1 MPVRRTSPR
10 RTATRPSTVFD
21 RPSSDLIDDGGRD
34 DSGGSGVLAG
44 AGPWLS
50 LLALVLA
57 AGTIGYLLI
66 NRGAG
71 GGGGAGDL
79 TACRTAAWKAIPDEA
94 QLPEGWTL
102 GSTDLNANGI
112 TISIMSSATGGDGTT
127 SPPVVYASV
136 TCYGDGAPAALD
148 ANRSAAKAAGST
160 VTERGGGSDAF
171 DVANASTGS
180 TTTIFRVG
188 GLVAQVA
195 DAGDATRTEL
205 DTITAAVGRAM
216 GDETAAGTSPN
227 GPDEGPGGSD
237 EPVGS
242 GEPPDASSAPFA
254 PELEAMLPTSIGDTT
269 PGASPGAK
277 LALTIDS
284 ASATDVF
291 GQDPSSRAL
300 AARIRAL
307 GKTLDDLQVA
317 QAFDET
323 GAVDIAIL
331 GFRLPGADGAKLRS
345 AILETWL
352 SSGAEG
358 VKTTTPTLGGKQ
370 VTKIDYGDGSAFE
383 YVYAKGDVVI
393 DIETSDEAIA
403 TEVLAGMK

>member
-10 RTATRPSTVFD
+10 RASTRPSAILD
-21 RPSSDLIDDGGRD
+21 RRSSDLIDDGGD
-34 DSGGSGVLAG
+34 DDGGPGGNLAG
-44 AGPWLS
+44 ATPWLA
-50 LLALVLA
+50 LLALILA
-57 AGTIGYLLI
+57 AGTIGYLLV
-66 NRGAG
+66 NRGA
-71 GGGGAGDL
+71 AAPGDL
-79 TACRTAAWKAIPDEA
+79 TACRTAAWKAIPDEG

-112 TISIMSSATGGDGTT
+112 TISIVSNASTDGTS

-148 ANRSAAKAAGST
+148 ANRAAAEAAGST
-160 VTERGGGSDAF
+160 VEERRGGSAAF
-171 DVANASTGS
+171 DIANSSTGS

-188 GLVAQVA
+188 ALVAQIA

-205 DTITAAVGRAM
+205 DTITAAVARSM
-216 GDETAAGTSPN
+216 GDETAGGTSPN
-227 GPDEGPGGSD
+227 GPDAGPSGSD
-237 EPVGS
+237 EPLPSDDGS
-242 GEPPDASSAPFA
+242 GASGAPFA
-254 PELEAMLPTSIGDTT
+254 PELEAMLPASIGDTT
-269 PGASPGAK
+269 PGASPGATVT
-277 LALTIDS
+277 LTIDS
-284 ASATDVF
+284 ASAADVF

-307 GKTLDDLQVA
+307 GKTLDELQVA

-331 GFRLPGADGAKLRS
+331 AFRLPGADGAKLRT

-352 SSGAEG
+352 SSTAEG
-358 VKTTTPTLGGKQ
+358 VTTKDVALGGKT
-370 VTKIDYGDGSAFE
+370 VTKVDYGDGSAFE
-383 YVYAKGDVVI
+383 YVYRSGDVVI

-403 TEVLAGMK
+403 AEVIAALKSG

>member
-10 RTATRPSTVFD
+10 RSATRPSTFLD
-21 RPSSDLIDDGGRD
+21 GRSSDLIDDGD
-34 DSGGSGVLAG
+34 DGGPSGIVAG

-50 LLALVLA
+50 ILALVLA

-66 NRGAG
+66 NRGSVGPA
-71 GGGGAGDL
+71 DL
-79 TACRTAAWKAIPDEA
+79 TACRTAAWKAIPAEE
-94 QLPEGWTL
+94 QLPQGWTL
-102 GSTDLNANGI
+102 GSTDQNANGM
-112 TISIMSSATGGDGTT
+112 TISILSSASGDGTT

-136 TCYGDGAPAALD
+136 TCYGDAAPAALE
-148 ANRSAAKAAGST
+148 ANRAAAQAAGST
-160 VTERGGGSDAF
+160 VTERRGGTDAF
-171 DVANASTGS
+171 DIANPSTGS

-188 GLVAQVA
+188 DLVAQIA
-195 DAGDATRTEL
+195 DSGGATRTEL
-205 DTITAAVGRAM
+205 DTITAAVARSM
-216 GDETAAGTSPN
+216 GNETAAGTGAN
-227 GPDEGPGGSD
+227 GPDAGPSGSDGPVDSGGGPG
-237 EPVGS
+237 E
-242 GEPPDASSAPFA
+242 SSAPFA
-254 PELEAMLPTSIGDTT
+254 PELEAMLPSSIGNPT
-269 PGASPGAK
+269 PGASAGAT
-277 LALTIDS
+277 LPLTIDS

-323 GAVDIAIL
+323 GAVDVAIL
-331 GFRLPGADGAKLRS
+331 GFRLPGADGTKLRA

-352 SSGAEG
+352 SSTAEG
-358 VKTTTPTLGGKQ
+358 VTTTTPTLGGKQ
-370 VTKIDYGDGSAFE
+370 VTKVDYGDGSAFE

-403 TEVLAGMK
+403 TEVLAGLK

>member
-10 RTATRPSTVFD
+10 RSATRPSTAFD
-21 RPSSDLIDDGGRD
+21 RPSSDLIDDRDNDGGA
-34 DSGGSGVLAG
+34 GGVLAG

-50 LLALVLA
+50 VLALVLA

-66 NRGAG
+66 NRGAAG
-71 GGGGAGDL
+71 GGSGDL
-79 TACRTAAWKAIPDEA
+79 TACRTAAWKAVPDEA

-112 TISIMSSATGGDGTT
+112 TVSVMSSDVGGDGTS

-136 TCYGDGAPAALD
+136 TCYGDGAAAALD
-148 ANRSAAKAAGST
+148 ANRSAAEAAGST
-160 VTERGGGSDAF
+160 VTERGGGSDACE
-171 DVANASTGS
+171 VATRSTGS

-188 GLVAQVA
+188 SLVAQVA
-195 DAGDATRTEL
+195 DAGDATRAEL
-205 DTITAAVGRAM
+205 DTITAAVARAM
-216 GDETAAGTSPN
+216 GNETAAGTSPN

-237 EPVGS
+237 EPIGS
-242 GEPPDASSAPFA
+242 GELPGDSSAPFA
-254 PELEAMLPTSIGDTT
+254 PELEGMLPKSIGDTT
-269 PGASPGAK
+269 PGASPGAT

-331 GFRLPGADGAKLRS
+331 GFRLPGVDEAKLRS

-352 SSGAEG
+352 SGNADG
-358 VKTTTPTLGGKQ
+358 VKTTTPTLGGKS
-370 VTKIDYGDGSAFE
+370 VTKIDYGDGRAFE

>member
-10 RTATRPSTVFD
+10 RTATRPSTAFD
-21 RPSSDLIDDGGRD
+21 RPSSELIDDGDVDGGP
-34 DSGGSGVLAG
+34 SGILAG

-66 NRGAG
+66 NRGSA
-71 GGGGAGDL
+71 GGAGSSDL
-79 TACRTAAWKAIPDEA
+79 TACRTAAWKAVPDEA

-112 TISIMSSATGGDGTT
+112 TVSILSSDVGGDGTT

-136 TCYGDGAPAALD
+136 TCYGDGASAALD

-160 VTERGGGSDAF
+160 VTERGGGGDAF
-171 DVANASTGS
+171 DIANGSTGS

-188 GLVAQVA
+188 ALVAQVA
-195 DAGDATRTEL
+195 DAGDATRTQL
-205 DTITAAVGRAM
+205 DTITAAVARAM

-227 GPDEGPGGSD
+227 GPDGGPTGSD
-237 EPVGS
+237 APTGS
-242 GEPPDASSAPFA
+242 GDAPSDSSPPFA
-254 PELEAMLPTSIGDTT
+254 PELEAILPKTIGDKT
-269 PGASPGAK
+269 PGASPGATVP
-277 LALTIDS
+277 LTIDS

-300 AARIRAL
+300 AARIRAF

-323 GAVDIAIL
+323 GAVDVAIL

-352 SSGAEG
+352 SSTAEG

-370 VTKIDYGDGSAFE
+370 VTKVDYGDGSAFE
-383 YVYAKGDVVI
+383 YVYSQGDVVI

-403 TEVLAGMK
+403 TEVIAGLK

>member
-21 RPSSDLIDDGGRD
+21 APSSDLIDDGN
-34 DSGGSGVLAG
+34 GGPGGVLAG

-50 LLALVLA
+50 VLALVLA
-57 AGTIGYLLI
+57 VGTIGYLLV
-66 NRGAG
+66 NRGGLG
-71 GGGGAGDL
+71 GATAGDL
-79 TACRTAAWKAIPDEA
+79 TACRTAAWKAIPDEGA
-94 QLPEGWTL
+94 LPEGWTL

-112 TISIMSSATGGDGTT
+112 TVSILASDAGGDGST

-136 TCYGDGAPAALD
+136 TCYGEGAPAALD

-160 VTERGGGSDAF
+160 VTDRKGGSDAF
-171 DVANASTGS
+171 DVANPSTGS

-188 GLVAQVA
+188 ALVAQIA
-195 DAGDATRTEL
+195 DAGDATRSEL
-205 DTITAAVGRAM
+205 DTITAAMARAM

-227 GPDEGPGGSD
+227 GPDAGPPGSD
-237 EPVGS
+237 EPTGS
-242 GEPPDASSAPFA
+242 GEPPAESSGPFA
-254 PELEAMLPTSIGDTT
+254 PELEAMLPRTIGDTT
-269 PGASPGAK
+269 PGASPGATVT
-277 LALTIDS
+277 LTIDS

-300 AARIRAL
+300 AARIRSL

-323 GAVDIAIL
+323 GAVDVAIL
-331 GFRLPGADGAKLRS
+331 GFRLPGADGAKLRA

-352 SSGAEG
+352 SSTAEG

-370 VTKIDYGDGSAFE
+370 VTKVDYGDGSAFE

-403 TEVLAGMK
+403 TEVIAGLK